1 MEVERSRMDSS
12 AGHGTRAEHDT
23 LSKSKVAIKFLVD
36 PKTGPQP
43 THLRTRTILRS
54 LRYATIFIFWRLVR
68 YAKYA
73 AVGAIVAAVS
83 GTAIG
88 SVASGAAFLL
98 APTGILGGAG
108 VGLLWAIGRFGW
120 RRARARMDRRHHDE
134 SGDPRKDEQE
144 DAHEGAVEQ
153 ERAIRLPRAEPWI
166 GLKFNPFV
174 LSGSFRNHLLWRELH
189 YIVSAYLC
197 RLFVPV

>member
-1 MEVERSRMDSS
+1 MDHPG
-12 AGHGTRAEHDT
+12 GHGTRAENDA

-36 PKTGPQP
+36 PKTGPPAHPSPDQD
-43 THLRTRTILRS
+43 HLLAELEIRYKSSYSGVWCDTQNMLPSEQLS
-54 LRYATIFIFWRLVR
+54 LP
-68 YAKYA
+68 
-73 AVGAIVAAVS
+73 
-83 GTAIG
+83 
-88 SVASGAAFLL
+88 GAAFLL

-153 ERAIRLPRAEPWI
+153 ERAIRLPRAEPW
-166 GLKFNPFV
+166 
-174 LSGSFRNHLLWRELH
+174 
-189 YIVSAYLC
+189 
-197 RLFVPV
+197 

>member
-1 MEVERSRMDSS
+1 MARSVVSSHFSQMEVERRHMDSS
-12 AGHGTRAEHDT
+12 GDHGSKAENDA

-54 LRYATIFIFWRLVR
+54 LRYVTIFIFWRLVR

-108 VGLLWAIGRFGW
+108 VGLLWAVGRFGW

-144 DAHEGAVEQ
+144 DAHEGAIEQ
-153 ERAIRLPRAEPWI
+153 ERAIRLPRAEPW
-166 GLKFNPFV
+166 
-174 LSGSFRNHLLWRELH
+174 
-189 YIVSAYLC
+189 
-197 RLFVPV
+197 

>member
-1 MEVERSRMDSS
+1 MGDLSMPPCLREILVARPLVPFYFPQMEVERSRMDPSG
-12 AGHGTRAEHDT
+12 GHGTRAEHDA

-153 ERAIRLPRAEPWI
+153 ERAIRLPRAEPW
-166 GLKFNPFV
+166 
-174 LSGSFRNHLLWRELH
+174 
-189 YIVSAYLC
+189 
-197 RLFVPV
+197 